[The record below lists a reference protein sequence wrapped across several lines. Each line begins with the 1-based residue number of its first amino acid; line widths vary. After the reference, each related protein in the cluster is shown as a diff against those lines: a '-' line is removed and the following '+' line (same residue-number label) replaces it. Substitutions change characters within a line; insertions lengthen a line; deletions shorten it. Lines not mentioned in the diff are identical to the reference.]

1 MNHIKHFEQLLIIN
15 RRLAATGLPVVLN
28 LTYQCKS
35 KFLVLCHLEK
45 DKNMYGLSHNVDKR
59 AWPTMDRIIEEAHKL
74 CQPQFI
80 PVKAI
85 CINALGQTFWLDE
98 QTEVIVDSIAADG
111 VHLSDGQVVSTD
123 RLFIK
128 E

>member
-1 MNHIKHFEQLLIIN
+1 MGH
-15 RRLAATGLPVVLN
+15 LN
-28 LTYQCKS
+28 C
-35 KFLVLCHLEK
+35 
-45 DKNMYGLSHNVDKR
+45 DKR
-59 AWPTMDRIIEEAHKL
+59 EFGLGSNLDTEGWPSIETLIEAAHKL
-74 CQPQFI
+74 CNPQFI

-85 CINALGQTFWLDE
+85 CINALGQTFWLDQE
-98 QTEVIVDSIAADG
+98 TEVIVDSIAADG